1 MDALV
6 DLRHQHPFEASD
18 VQQVVVRL
26 STSAA
31 PKVDNAGS
39 PDLNLQYLVAVT
51 LLDGTLTF
59 RAAHDVA
66 RMNDPAVLRMRAKV
80 QVTAEDELERLLPK
94 RVAVVEVT
102 LNNGTRL
109 SERNDTVRGTPE
121 NPMTTDE
128 VTAKAR
134 DLIYP
139 VLGEKKGARLI
150 AEVYALE
157 QVKDICE
164 LRPLLQIS

>member
-1 MDALV
+1 
-6 DLRHQHPFEASD
+6 
-18 VQQVVVRL
+18 
-26 STSAA
+26 
-31 PKVDNAGS
+31 
-39 PDLNLQYLVAVT
+39 
-51 LLDGTLTF
+51 
-59 RAAHDVA
+59 
-66 RMNDPAVLRMRAKV
+66 
-80 QVTAEDELERLLPK
+80 LLPK

-102 LNNGTRL
+102 LHNGTRL

-121 NPMTTDE
+121 SPMTTDE

-139 VLGEKKGARLI
+139 VLGDKKGARLI
-150 AEVYALE
+150 HEVYALE